1 MKALFKSLSVT
12 SHWLYRGATCS
23 VIGLGE
29 NIAKAYHAIVIP
41 HFKTIINPCKNLTQ
55 QNEKHCDDTLNALCL
70 HGNKTN
76 NNTEITKRG
85 IIQVVLNIANN
96 DKIVK

>member
-1 MKALFKSLSVT
+1 MQRDRAWRKYSQGLVCYCYTPLQ
-12 SHWLYRGATCS
+12 SH
-23 VIGLGE
+23 
-29 NIAKAYHAIVIP
+29 K
-41 HFKTIINPCKNLTQ
+41 NPCKNLTQ
-55 QNEKHCDDTLNALCL
+55 QNEKHCDDTLNALYL